1 MIKILGESHPDQ
13 VVFFDPA
20 LSSQNVGDEIIS
32 SSAREWLSPLFE
44 TDFKMRVSTHQKMSF
59 RYRRYLNDSKL
70 MFVLGSNLL
79 KSGMLIGFRQWDI
92 SLFDALQLNDVVLVG
107 CGWHSYEKRVD
118 AYSSLLYKM
127 VLSDRYYHSVRDEY
141 TKNKMEQ
148 IGITNVIN
156 TGCSTMWGFTPE
168 FCENIPREKA
178 SYAVATLTDYNR
190 DPVRDEE
197 MLSTLLRN
205 YDDVSIWLQG
215 NGDRRYA
222 ASLPSFRKCGTISST
237 LEAFDEVLASK
248 EVDYV
253 GTRLHGG
260 IRALQHGR
268 RALIIAIDNR
278 AREKHRDFN
287 IPVLERDAMV
297 DLEAWIKGGQ
307 ATDIHIPIAEIDR
320 FLRQFE
326 RK

>member
-118 AYSSLLYKM
+118 AYSSLLYKT

-148 IGITNVIN
+148 IGITNG
-156 TGCSTMWGFTPE
+156 GCGGKVGPFP
-168 FCENIPREKA
+168 
-178 SYAVATLTDYNR
+178 TLQVPGSD
-190 DPVRDEE
+190 
-197 MLSTLLRN
+197 
-205 YDDVSIWLQG
+205 
-215 NGDRRYA
+215 
-222 ASLPSFRKCGTISST
+222 GTAPGSCSP
-237 LEAFDEVLASK
+237 DCS
-248 EVDYV
+248 
-253 GTRLHGG
+253 
-260 IRALQHGR
+260 
-268 RALIIAIDNR
+268 
-278 AREKHRDFN
+278 
-287 IPVLERDAMV
+287 
-297 DLEAWIKGGQ
+297 
-307 ATDIHIPIAEIDR
+307 
-320 FLRQFE
+320 
-326 RK
+326 